1 MKNYEIA
8 GTKISNYEFPCDDLE
23 EVPIEK
29 NQGHMSATRNI
40 TFDDWR
46 KAAAITMEICESAKK
61 RNDEFG
67 RMEYEEWQELSAAL
81 GLKYENRSG
90 AWLMNKNRENAGRGM

>member
-1 MKNYEIA
+1 
-8 GTKISNYEFPCDDLE
+8 
-23 EVPIEK
+23 
-29 NQGHMSATRNI
+29 
-40 TFDDWR
+40 
-46 KAAAITMEICESAKK
+46 MEIEGIDSEREQLDTMRMRNDEYDIWGIVRAKEWIEGHRLMK
-61 RNDEFG
+61 HAEARNDEFG